1 MMRMKCFLAVFIT
14 MLAGCDQVQDV
25 MAKQPKPNVMLG
37 AGIEVQ
43 VGDNQTAKVFGPDLC
58 ETGFGDD
65 DPSDDVPGCTLL
77 TGNDQVQ
84 VTLLVDGRKLR
95 ETWAVT
101 RDNDRYTLAR
111 PNGYLI
117 RNPGPHN

>member
-1 MMRMKCFLAVFIT
+1 MKRMTGFLAVLLT
-14 MLAGCDQVQDV
+14 MLAGCDQVKEVIENQSL
-25 MAKQPKPNVMLG
+25 PNVMLG

-43 VGDNQTAKVFGPDLC
+43 VGENQTAKVFGPDSC
-58 ETGFGDD
+58 ENGFDD
-65 DPSDDVPGCTLL
+65 DDASDDVPGCTLL

-84 VTLLVDGRKLR
+84 VTLLLDEGQLQ
-95 ETWAVT
+95 ETWTVT

-117 RNPGPHN
+117 REARTSN